1 MKYLFLNLLFLFSVS
16 WAYGQSSLNGEWK
29 GFIQKNGQSL
39 EQSDV
44 FYLSIIVSGKTVKGR
59 SRIELL
65 DKEIMALKSFEGK
78 RDGNKLTLEEDY
90 VRNSTDSRKAP
101 TCKLKYTLRYIDSS
115 RYLIGEFKSTDC
127 RGVAGTVVL
136 YRTDEKIN
144 EQKEQKGTH
153 LWKHR
158 FIENYKKGYPS
169 PEVMKIEQANFKFEP
184 IYFDHDKSE
193 IRPEHFEYLNRMAR
207 VLGGIHDLRVKV
219 TGHTDAVGTDEYNIG
234 LSKRRAKAIL
244 DYFKKQGIEPEK
256 LEIEFKGEREPVD
269 SNATPDGK
277 QRNRRVDFEFI

>member
-1 MKYLFLNLLFLFSVS
+1 MKYLFLHLLILVS
-16 WAYGQSSLNGEWK
+16 ISLAFGQTSYDGVWK

-44 FYLSIIVSGKTVKGR
+44 FYLKINEREGTLKGK

-65 DKEIMALKSFEGK
+65 DKDIMALKSFEGK
-78 RDGNKLTLEEDY
+78 LTTKGLSLEEDY

-101 TCKLKYTLRYIDSS
+101 TCKLKYTLTYVDSS
-115 RYLIGEFKSTDC
+115 RYLIGDFKSTDC
-127 RGVAGTVVL
+127 RGVSGKVVL

-144 EQKEQKGTH
+144 EEKEQKGTH

-158 FIENYKKGYPS
+158 FIENYSKGYPS

-193 IRPEHFEYLNRMAR
+193 IRPEHYEYLNRMAR

-234 LSKRRAKAIL
+234 LSERRAKAIL